1 MSTRLEAPITITLS
15 SDSTPS
21 SSERNWGTIV
31 VSTSEETPEPRVR
44 SSESISSM
52 KTTHRIAVR
61 GAFTG
66 ALENQANQ
74 SFGFTDVFVEQ
85 FRALD
90 GQEHALDMGF
100 GRTDC
105 AVAIRIVTTLA

>member
-52 KTTHRIAVR
+52 NTT
-61 GAFTG
+61 TG
-66 ALENQANQ
+66 LPSAARSRARWKIRANQ

>member
-1 MSTRLEAPITITLS
+1 MSTRLDAPITITLS

-52 KTTHRIAVR
+52 NTTTGLPSAARSRARWKIRRISR
-61 GAFTG
+61 SDSPTYLLSSSGP
-66 ALENQANQ
+66 L
-74 SFGFTDVFVEQ
+74 TDRNTPLTRVSAGLIEPSPFVS
-85 FRALD
+85 
-90 GQEHALDMGF
+90 
-100 GRTDC
+100 
-105 AVAIRIVTTLA
+105 